1 MPQGAVEFGP
11 FRLDPEARVLSRGD
25 APVSLTPK
33 AFDTLVALVEAR
45 DRLASK
51 AELMQRLWPD
61 AVVEESNLTQQIFTL
76 RKALGDDSEGQTYIR
91 TVPRHGYRFVAEVRE
106 VPPATAPDIAI
117 APGEAASA
125 AAGKRSHVGRA
136 IALAV
141 AATVAIGAATLWLV
155 NGRAVAAGTLAV
167 VPIVNGAG
175 ASDLEYL
182 ADGLTEGLI
191 RDLGSLPRL
200 RILGPS
206 TSFRHKGGA
215 TPAREVGRLLK
226 ADVVLTGEVVPRGDK
241 VDVHVLLIEVAN
253 GRTAWEE
260 RYTADVGELPLIQ
273 GRIRDAVARRLAR
286 EPGTPSARRT
296 RHVDDEAY
304 RLCLRGRFF
313 WNKRTTEG
321 LRQAIEQFRM
331 ALRRDPRHAEAW
343 SGLADAYS
351 VLPEY
356 SETTEDEAYPAARHA
371 ATQAIAIDPDL
382 PEAHASLGFVLYW
395 WDRDAPGSEQEFRRA
410 LELNPGYATA
420 HHWYGNVLLS
430 LDRVEEAVAE
440 LEMAHRADPLSLIIG
455 AERGATLYH
464 ARRFAEAAEWLRRT
478 IELDPRFPD
487 AHYWLARTLLAQ
499 ADADGALGELR
510 RTQELYPEPS
520 ELLGERGVALVAG
533 GRLAEARAALARLNA
548 MDRDRLP
555 AAHGLALL
563 HAALGEK
570 AEALRALDRAATQRA
585 SDLAFMGTDPLL
597 DPLRAE
603 PAFAALQ
610 ERLRRPRAAE

>member
-1 MPQGAVEFGP
+1 VKGVLVPQGAVEFGP
-11 FRLDPEARVLSRGD
+11 FRLDPESRVLSRGET
-25 APVSLTPK
+25 PVPLTPK

-45 DRLASK
+45 DRLAGK

-106 VPPATAPDIAI
+106 VPAGPVPAGAAK
-117 APGEAASA
+117 PGRRIRRAQALA
-125 AAGKRSHVGRA
+125 LTVGVTVLIGA
-136 IALAV
+136 IAL
-141 AATVAIGAATLWLV
+141 WLV
-155 NGRAVAAGTLAV
+155 GGREVAAGTLAV
-167 VPIVNGAG
+167 VPMRNGSG

-206 TSFRHKGGA
+206 TAFRYKGA
-215 TPAREVGRLLK
+215 STPAREVGRLLK
-226 ADVVLTGEVVPRGDK
+226 ADVVLTGEVVPRGDE
-241 VDVHVLLIEVAN
+241 VDVHAVLIEVSS
-253 GRTAWEE
+253 GRTVWER
-260 RYTADVGELPLIQ
+260 RYTAGVGELPQIQ
-273 GRIRDAVARRLAR
+273 GRIRDAVARRLGR
-286 EPGTPSARRT
+286 EPGTPAARRT
-296 RHVDDEAY
+296 RPVDDEAY

-313 WNKRTTEG
+313 WSKRTTEG
-321 LRQAIEQFRM
+321 LHHAIGQFRM

-356 SETTEDEAYPAARHA
+356 SDTTEDEAYPAARHA

-382 PEAHASLGFVLYW
+382 AEAHASLGFVLYW
-395 WDRDAPGSEQEFRRA
+395 WERDAPGSEQEFRRA

-430 LDRVEEAVAE
+430 LDRVEEALAE
-440 LEMAHRADPLSLIIG
+440 LDLAHRADPLSLIIG
-455 AERGATLYH
+455 AERGAALYH
-464 ARRFAEAAEWLRRT
+464 ARRFPEAGDELRRT
-478 IELDPRFPD
+478 IELDTRFPD
-487 AHYWLARTLLAQ
+487 AHYWLGRTLIAQ
-499 ADADGALGELR
+499 GDTDGALGELR
-510 RTQELYPEPS
+510 RSHELYAEPS
-520 ELLGERGVALVAG
+520 ELLGEQGVALVAG
-533 GRLAEARAALARLNA
+533 GRVAEARAALARLQA
-548 MDRDRLP
+548 IDRDRLP
-555 AAHGLALL
+555 AAHGLAILQ
-563 HAALGEK
+563 AALGEK
-570 AEALRALDRAATQRA
+570 AEALRALDRAASQRA

-597 DPLRAE
+597 DPLRGE

-610 ERLRRPRAAE
+610 QRLKDHRRTE

>member
-1 MPQGAVEFGP
+1 VEFGP

-25 APVSLTPK
+25 TPISLTPK

-45 DRLASK
+45 DRVAGK

-91 TVPRHGYRFVAEVRE
+91 TVPRHGYRFVADVRE
-106 VPPATAPDIAI
+106 ATAPTR
-117 APGEAASA
+117 PG
-125 AAGKRSHVGRA
+125 RRIGRA
-136 IALAV
+136 LVVTLAV
-141 AATVAIGAATLWLV
+141 AVLLAAAALWLAS
-155 NGRAVAAGTLAV
+155 GREVAAGTLAV
-167 VPIVNGAG
+167 VPLKNGSG
-175 ASDLEYL
+175 AADLEYL

-206 TSFRHKGGA
+206 TAFRYKDGA
-215 TPAREVGRLLK
+215 TPPREVGRALK
-226 ADVVLTGEVVPRGDK
+226 ADVVLTGDVVPRGDK
-241 VDVHVLLIEVAN
+241 VDVHALLIEVAT
-253 GRTAWEE
+253 GRTVWEQ
-260 RYTADVGELPLIQ
+260 RYMADVGELPQVQ
-273 GRIRDAVARRLAR
+273 GRIRDSVARRLAR
-286 EPGTPSARRT
+286 EPGTPARRA

-313 WNKRTTEG
+313 WNKRTAEG
-321 LRQAIEQFRM
+321 LRHAIEQFRM
-331 ALRRDPRHAEAW
+331 ALRLDARHAEAW

-356 SETTEDEAYPAARHA
+356 SDTTEDEAYPAARHA

-382 PEAHASLGFVLYW
+382 AEAHASLGFVLFW
-395 WDRDAPGSEQEFRRA
+395 WDRDAAGSEQEFRRA

-430 LDRVEEAVAE
+430 LDRVEEALAE

-455 AERGATLYH
+455 AERGAALYH
-464 ARRFAEAAEWLRRT
+464 ARRFGEAADELRRT
-478 IELDPRFPD
+478 IDLDPRFPD
-487 AHYWLARTLLAQ
+487 GHYWLARALLAQ
-499 ADADGALGELR
+499 GDAAGALDELR
-510 RTQELYPEPS
+510 RTQELYAEPS
-520 ELLGERGVALVAG
+520 EFLGERGVALVAD
-533 GRLAEARAALARLNA
+533 GRIAEARAALARLNA

-563 HAALGEK
+563 NAALGEK
-570 AEALRALDRAATQRA
+570 ADALRALERAAGQRA
-585 SDLAFMGTDPLL
+585 TDLAFMGTDPLL
-597 DPLRAE
+597 DPLRGE
-603 PAFAALQ
+603 PGFAAVQ
-610 ERLRRPRAAE
+610 DGLRRPRPTE